1 MATTPFQFLFI
12 LLLALALLS
21 GNNAAESKKAVP
33 FGKRNIGGHFKDW
46 YLSKMTKNY
55 FCTVNGRLVPVDPR
69 TGHMLLK
76 NLRKRGIFDAFDEPL
91 GHSAKTETGSCRNPT
106 WVLPQGWTQPIPVTQ
121 FLAQYPWM
129 DVDERGQMQLKPDY
143 RAWLEQQGELRQQQ
157 AAQGGGQAV
166 EAGGATGA
174 AAGGVV
180 QDGGVGYVPPS
191 FLNVGTG
198 MATSSGLGGNNFGN
212 GVAAGSAAHV

>member
-1 MATTPFQFLFI
+1 M
-12 LLLALALLS
+12 
-21 GNNAAESKKAVP
+21 N
-33 FGKRNIGGHFKDW
+33 
-46 YLSKMTKNY
+46 
-55 FCTVNGRLVPVDPR
+55 
-69 TGHMLLK
+69 
-76 NLRKRGIFDAFDEPL
+76 
-91 GHSAKTETGSCRNPT
+91 
-106 WVLPQGWTQPIPVTQ
+106 
-121 FLAQYPWM
+121 
-129 DVDERGQMQLKPDY
+129 ERGQMQLKPDY
-143 RAWLEQQGELRQQQ
+143 KAWLEQQGELRQQQ